1 MNVENKDTLREA
13 KAIKPLV
20 NLLRRGGPD
29 AKQSVTETL
38 WHLIRNEAN
47 IDPIIEAGAIGPL
60 SDLLLHAETL
70 PKGQV
75 RQVRETLRVLGEGAS
90 FPYNFCAGLVV
101 MVLLVF
107 SCSSEQRWNLM
118 VSFVFG
124 PKRAVKTKN
133 AVRQKGEWRLSHGR
147 SQTKGEQQATLRA
160 AQRAAQKEKKKM
172 AQNEVQTPSAAEQKK
187 AAQKKAAQKKAA
199 KQQRAEKELLQQQT
213 EARAAA
219 AKRAEKKHLKDQANL
234 ARRLEK
240 EAKAAAAR
248 TAEQRRVQQAEQS
261 VAARTTSAGASVGDV
276 VEVDREIP
284 HTAKCD
290 RTAPLAARTSSE
302 ESWSSVLDEAQ
313 ATQTEAGMK
322 KSDDSMHSLKQLED
336 ARAAVEALEAEKQRH
351 MKEAVARGKQV
362 AAAEDARRRVETE
375 LAAARARAVVEAQ
388 IVDAARTVKET
399 AEASMLVQRIVG
411 DPPKAMLQRD
421 NDRGGFPAPSEGAV
435 AGGGGEASLSTP
447 PSLPSSAVG
456 AVGGVQESAMER
468 LSSKVPSKM
477 NQPSGSG
484 GTSHPTHQPVS
495 VTTSA
500 NKSNWTCP
508 CGWDNRA
515 MNKQCGGGNL
525 GYGCGQRRH
534 NEGSPDVGKYEGEE
548 QNLAEGFDGDDS
560 NGNNDDCDNDGDD
573 DENDAD
579 LDYDHGYA
587 DSMIV
592 INALV
597 AMAREHHEKGP
608 GSMREPGGAGVV
620 VEGAAGVVVK
630 FTGCQ
635 LGQKLRGM
643 LEQDVL
649 QRFMKQS
656 SVFKKNKV
664 AKKQG
669 RSKREVN
676 TKGSLMGSLKLALAT
691 HPVVP
696 GGIIRIE
703 KDSPPE
709 KSSASLKAK
718 GSPVVTVS
726 IELKGRMTPWPPTQQ
741 TDPSQDTAQET
752 AARGKE
758 APRHSDLKRRQE
770 ETKANMAAQM
780 ADLQRQEEEMV
791 AQMVELRLQE
801 EEVAAMAASMAAV
814 PFPPLPPFPPP
825 LGAVDGGLTV
835 GAAGCMA
842 SGAVGTGAA
851 CRPFATLS
859 TTGVSDTQVSVASV
873 VYPKSRMAQDA
884 TAIAT
889 DADEADVVEE
899 KNDGGIGDDAAT
911 LDFLSSFKARGQR
924 KDSRE
929 RDGSDGT
936 SQSWEE
942 SLLSI
947 SSAF

>member
-29 AKQSVTETL
+29 AKQSVTEAL
-38 WHLIRNEAN
+38 WHLIQNEAN

-70 PKGQV
+70 PKEQV

-90 FPYNFCAGLVV
+90 FPYTFCAGLVV

-107 SCSSEQRWNLM
+107 SCSSERRWDLM

-124 PKRAVKTKN
+124 PRRAVQTKGERN
-133 AVRQKGEWRLSHGR
+133 AVRQKERRVNGR
-147 SQTKGEQQATLRA
+147 SQTKGELQATLRA
-160 AQRAAQKEKKKM
+160 AQRVAQKEKKKV

-219 AKRAEKKHLKDQANL
+219 AKRAEKKRLKDQATL

-248 TAEQRRVQQAEQS
+248 TAEQRRVQQQAEQR
-261 VAARTTSAGASVGDV
+261 VAAQTTSVGDV
-276 VEVDREIP
+276 EEVDREIP
-284 HTAKCD
+284 HAAKCD
-290 RTAPLAARTSSE
+290 RAAPLAARTSSQ

-313 ATQTEAGMK
+313 ATQTEADTK
-322 KSDDSMHSLKQLED
+322 KSDDPMHSLKQLED

-351 MKEAVARGKQV
+351 VKEA
-362 AAAEDARRRVETE
+362 AAAEDARWRVETE
-375 LAAARARAVVEAQ
+375 LAAARARAAVEAQ
-388 IVDAARTVKET
+388 IADAVRIVKET

-411 DPPKAMLQRD
+411 DTPKAVPQRG
-421 NDRGGFPAPSEGAV
+421 NGRGDFPAPSEGVV
-435 AGGGGEASLSTP
+435 AGGGGGASHSAS
-447 PSLPSSAVG
+447 PSLLSSAMG
-456 AVGGVQESAMER
+456 AVGGAHESALER
-468 LSSKVPSKM
+468 SSSKVPSKM
-477 NQPSGSG
+477 NQTSGNPSSGSG
-484 GTSHPTHQPVS
+484 GTSHTTHTTHQPVS

-500 NKSNWTCP
+500 NNCNWTCP

-515 MNKQCGGGNL
+515 RNNQCGGGNP
-525 GYGCGQRRH
+525 GYGCGQTK
-534 NEGSPDVGKYEGEE
+534 GDGGASPGRFPHAGANKD
-548 QNLAEGFDGDDS
+548 ND
-560 NGNNDDCDNDGDD
+560 NNDDNNDDYDNYNDDDD

-579 LDYDHGYA
+579 YDDGYA
-587 DSMIV
+587 NSMIV
-592 INALV
+592 INALI
-597 AMAREHHEKGP
+597 AMAQEHHEKGP
-608 GSMREPGGAGVV
+608 GGTREPGGAGVV

-664 AKKQG
+664 AKKKG
-669 RSKREVN
+669 RSKREVQ

-709 KSSASLKAK
+709 KSSTSAKAK

-726 IELKGRMTPWPPTQQ
+726 IELKGRKTPWPPTKQ
-741 TDPSQDTAQET
+741 TDPSQDTAQDT
-752 AARGKE
+752 AAARGKE
-758 APRHSDLKRRQE
+758 AARHSDLKRRQE

-780 ADLQRQEEEMV
+780 ADLQRQEEEMA
-791 AQMVELRLQE
+791 AQMAELRLQE

-814 PFPPLPPFPPP
+814 PFPPLPVFPPP
-825 LGAVDGGLTV
+825 LGAVDGGLAG
-835 GAAGCMA
+835 GAAGGMA
-842 SGAVGTGAA
+842 SGAVGTL
-851 CRPFATLS
+851 P

-873 VYPKSRMAQDA
+873 VYPRSRMAQDA

-889 DADEADVVEE
+889 DAEEAGVVEE
-899 KNDGGIGDDAAT
+899 KKGGIGDDAAT